1 MSSEYTKNQ
10 LNYRRSLG
18 ISRAWERERELVRE
32 GRGTRQ
38 WSVKEQKEL
47 LKTGRVKGYH
57 GHHMKSVAKHPEHA
71 DNPKNVQFLDSHK
84 GNNEH
89 LKAHHGDYRNESNG
103 RYNVQTGRIRPM
115 KDGAPRAMNS
125 YELKD
130 KAIEK
135 RGYEKYSNVKPG
147 QQGRSTQSQPSSS
160 NSTTFNGKTYDRA
173 FVSTSNREKEVP
185 KSARY
190 GEKVSPWSTSAHQAK
205 GTGRYGQKVS
215 AHTSGRIQVAQKGG
229 YGSSKAFS
237 GGQSQRGNSS
247 QGAARSTGR
256 SGGGRGQGGAHK

>member
-1 MSSEYTKNQ
+1 MSSEYTINQ

-18 ISRAWERERELVRE
+18 VSRAWRRERELVQK
-32 GRGTRQ
+32 GYGTRR

-71 DNPKNVQFLDSHK
+71 DNPKNVQFLDSRK

-89 LKAHHGDYRNESNG
+89 LRAHRGDYRNESDG
-103 RYNVQTGRIRPM
+103 RYNVQTGRIRPI

-135 RGYEKYSNVKPG
+135 RGYEKYSSIKPG
-147 QQGRSTQSQPSSS
+147 QQSRSAQARQKGDD
-160 NSTTFNGKTYDRA
+160 STTFNGKTYDRA
-173 FVSTSNREKEVP
+173 FVKASGRGKEAP
-185 KSARY
+185 KSMRY
-190 GEKVSPWSTSAHQAK
+190 GEKVLSRPTSARQAEK
-205 GTGRYGQKVS
+205 AGRYGQKVS
-215 AHTSGRIQVAQKGG
+215 AQTSGSTQTARRGG
-229 YGSSKAFS
+229 YGGSKAFS
-237 GGQSQRGNSS
+237 GGESQRGSTS
-247 QGAARSTGR
+247 QGAAHSAGR
-256 SGGGRGQGGAHK
+256 NAGGHGQGGAHK